1 MMDIDIPSLTVE
13 INSRFLNQR
22 VNTDD
27 FVKFKIILDSGIYPE
42 TVRYSAAITYKFEI
56 IATREFDF
64 LEFRFKI
71 QVIIQFFNKILNFLL
86 IFLNFYIFDLIS
98 ICGIKKSKLISVI
111 FKVFLVFYEIIEIF
125 QNF

>member
-86 IFLNFYIFDLIS
+86 IFSNFYIFDLIS